1 MGRVQRTRFDD
12 LAKEGAYYEPYGN
25 TGRKL
30 GTLYHLF
37 KLYDQIV
44 IWKYRGNSNG
54 VSKDHLGV
62 EISKGARLK
71 TR

>member
-30 GTLYHLF
+30 GTLYH
-37 KLYDQIV
+37 
-44 IWKYRGNSNG
+44 
-54 VSKDHLGV
+54 
-62 EISKGARLK
+62 
-71 TR
+71 